1 MLGAES
7 CLYKA
12 QLDNMVL
19 LEEDVAVCGKRRCVV
34 EIDRSLKLSYL
45 YFLTTMVCSRKW
57 IIVMIYSTY

>member
-19 LEEDVAVCGKRRCVV
+19 LLEDVALCGKRRCVV
-34 EIDRSLKLSYL
+34 EIDRA
-45 YFLTTMVCSRKW
+45 
-57 IIVMIYSTY
+57 

>member
-19 LEEDVAVCGKRRCVV
+19 LLEAVAVCGKRRCIV
-34 EIDRSLKLSYL
+34 EIDRA
-45 YFLTTMVCSRKW
+45 
-57 IIVMIYSTY
+57 